1 MPKSKTPK
9 GNARTRRLA
18 RARALKTMRKQ
29 LEDRA
34 WKVEGGPMLVASVW
48 ELAKKAGAADIAFE
62 RSLGGKACA
71 FTDAEM
77 DDLFAKRTVAFVPPP
92 SPPPL
97 AKRPK
102 QDRDAGAAPAV
113 ACETMSDQPAATS
126 PPALVVSP
134 CNAPAA
140 SDETQAPAA
149 ASKDACPAACARAIP
164 FKIPC
169 LVCGTWFDASV
180 GRCKC
185 AARSALP

>member
-71 FTDAEM
+71 FTDAANCRNQGRSGAE
-77 DDLFAKRTVAFVPPP
+77 LSLSAGG
-92 SPPPL
+92 
-97 AKRPK
+97 
-102 QDRDAGAAPAV
+102 RD
-113 ACETMSDQPAATS
+113 T
-126 PPALVVSP
+126 
-134 CNAPAA
+134 
-140 SDETQAPAA
+140 
-149 ASKDACPAACARAIP
+149 
-164 FKIPC
+164 
-169 LVCGTWFDASV
+169 
-180 GRCKC
+180 GR
-185 AARSALP
+185 